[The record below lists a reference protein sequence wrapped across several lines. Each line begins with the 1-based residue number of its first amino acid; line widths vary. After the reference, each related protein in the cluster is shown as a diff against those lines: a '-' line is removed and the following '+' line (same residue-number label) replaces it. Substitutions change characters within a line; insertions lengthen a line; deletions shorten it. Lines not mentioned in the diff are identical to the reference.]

1 MSLESFKSFVREKPD
16 LVDFVRNKETTWQ
29 ELYNMHEL
37 YGPNSSIWDKFNKTV
52 NVNNSFS
59 LKNIF
64 DMFKN
69 IDMNEVQKGIG
80 SLQKGIGYIQSLIEE
95 KASSDVSS
103 SLRKS
108 DYEPRPMHKYFDD

>member
-37 YGPNSSIWDKFNKTV
+37 YGPNSSIWDKFNKSSV
-52 NVNNSFS
+52 SSSFS
-59 LKNIF
+59 FKNIL

-80 SLQKGIGYIQSLIEE
+80 SLQKGIGYLQNLVSE
-95 KASSDVSS
+95 KSTSDVTTNM
-103 SLRKS
+103 RNK